1 MFSASN
7 LRRVVIASVALLLI
21 CTAGTADKPA
31 PTTAPTTEPAT
42 VRVEKDRIYVGKD
55 WFRRPKVK
63 RPPLPAEIT
72 KAFVIPIH
80 GPITDTTF
88 KSVRRKVIKC
98 KSSGAQIVI
107 FDMDT
112 PGGQMGAMS
121 GIVRQIIDD
130 LRDVYTVAYVHPEAA
145 SAGAIIPLAC
155 SEIVMSPTAVIGD
168 AMPIMVVGGKIVEI
182 PEKERGKIESFA
194 RAEIRML
201 AERNG
206 HNEALCEAMITI
218 TMKVWLIR
226 NTKTGE
232 LQLVNP
238 EKEYRKIHGA
248 PTATTRP
255 AKDATKLAD
264 EQWKYAKTIDKPG
277 ELVTMHTGEARRL
290 AFIVHTFND
299 MDALEKHY
307 NITVEP
313 VVLSDNWSEDLV
325 ALLTSPIVMS
335 ILMFVGILAIY
346 AELHT
351 PGFGAAGA
359 VAIVCFAIVFGS
371 HYLVGLAQW
380 WEIALFFVGVALLAV
395 ELLLIP
401 GFGVAGVS
409 GLLCCVAALLA
420 MLVGNAP
427 TELPWPETEG
437 AWDMFKTGA
446 TWMMAA
452 FVAATAASMF
462 LARYLPK
469 VPIAGRLVLA
479 APEAPHTPPTT
490 EDAPIL
496 NIAAGQV
503 GKVTQTCR
511 PVGKV
516 RIDGRLVDAIADGAF
531 IKAGAEVVVLRNEGN
546 RVVVEVKA

>member
-1 MFSASN
+1 MSSGSKFRLVA
-7 LRRVVIASVALLLI
+7 IASVALLLI
-21 CTAGTADKPA
+21 CAAGMAEKPA
-31 PTTAPTTEPAT
+31 PTTAPAT
-42 VRVEKDRIYVGKD
+42 VRVETDRIYVGDD
-55 WFRRPKVK
+55 WFARPKVK
-63 RPPLPAEIT
+63 RPALPAEIT

-80 GPITDTTF
+80 GPITNTTF
-88 KSVRRKVIKC
+88 EAVQRKVIKC

-112 PGGQMGAMS
+112 PGGQMGATS

-130 LRDVYTVAYVHPEAA
+130 LRDVYTVAYVHPQAF
-145 SAGAIIPLAC
+145 SAGAIISLAC
-155 SEIVMSPTAVIGD
+155 NEIVMSPTAVIGD
-168 AMPIMVVGGKIVEI
+168 AMPIMIIGGKLEEI
-182 PEKERGKIESFA
+182 PEKERGKFESA
-194 RAEIRML
+194 TRAEIRML

-206 HNEALCEAMITI
+206 HNQALCEAMITI

-226 NTKTGE
+226 NTQTGE

-248 PTATTRP
+248 PMATTRP
-255 AKDATKLAD
+255 AKGATKLAGGYW
-264 EQWKYAKTIDKPG
+264 EYAKTIDTPG
-277 ELVTMHTGEARRL
+277 ELVTMHTGEAQRL
-290 AFIVHTFND
+290 GFIVNTFND

-371 HYLVGLAQW
+371 HYIVGLAQW

-409 GLLCCVAALLA
+409 GILCCVVALLA

-427 TELPWPETEG
+427 TELPWPDTEG
-437 AWDMFKTGA
+437 AWDMFQTGA
-446 TWMMAA
+446 IWMMVA
-452 FVAATAASMF
+452 FVAATVTAMF
-462 LARYLPK
+462 FARYLPK

-490 EDAPIL
+490 ADAPIL
-496 NIAAGQV
+496 NITAGQV

-516 RIDGRLVDAIADGAF
+516 RIDGRLVDAVADGAF
-531 IKAGAEVVVLRNEGN
+531 IEAGVEIVVLRNEGN
-546 RVVVEVKA
+546 RVVIETKA

>member
-1 MFSASN
+1 MSSGSKF
-7 LRRVVIASVALLLI
+7 RRVVIASVALLLI
-21 CTAGTADKPA
+21 CAAGTADKSS

-42 VRVEKDRIYVGKD
+42 VRVEKDRIYVGDD
-55 WFRRPKVK
+55 WFARPKVK
-63 RPPLPAEIT
+63 RSALPKEIT
-72 KAFVIPIH
+72 TAFVIPIH
-80 GPITDTTF
+80 GPITKTTYQ
-88 KSVRRKVIKC
+88 SVRRKVIKC
-98 KSSGAQIVI
+98 KSSGAQMVI

-112 PGGQMGAMS
+112 PGGQMSAMS

-130 LRDVYTVAYVHPEAA
+130 LRDVYTVAYVHPQAF
-145 SAGAIIPLAC
+145 SAGAIISLAC
-155 SEIVMSPTAVIGD
+155 DEIVMSPTAVIGD
-168 AMPIMVVGGKIVEI
+168 AMPIMIIGGKLVEI
-182 PEKERGKIESFA
+182 PEKERGKFESAA
-194 RAEIRML
+194 RAEVRML

-206 HNEALCEAMITI
+206 HNQALCEAMITI

-232 LQLVNP
+232 LQIVNP
-238 EKEYRKIHGA
+238 AKEHRKIRGD

-255 AKDATKLAD
+255 SEGETKLAD
-264 EQWKYAKTIDKPG
+264 GQWKYLKTIDG
-277 ELVTMHTGEARRL
+277 TDELVTLTTMEAQRL
-290 AFIVHTFND
+290 GFIVNTFDD
-299 MDALEKHY
+299 MDDLEKHY

-313 VVLSDNWSEDLV
+313 VVLGDNWSEDLV
-325 ALLTSPIVMS
+325 ALLTSPVVMS
-335 ILMFVGILAIY
+335 ILMFVGILAVY

-371 HYLVGLAQW
+371 HYLVGLANW

-401 GFGVAGVS
+401 GFGVAGVA
-409 GLLCCVAALLA
+409 GLFCCVVALLA
-420 MLVGNAP
+420 MLIPNAP

-446 TWMMAA
+446 IWMMVA
-452 FVAATAASMF
+452 FVAATVASMF

-469 VPIAGRLVLA
+469 VPIAGRLVLV

-490 EDAPIL
+490 ADAPIL
-496 NIAAGQV
+496 NVVAGQV

-531 IKAGAEVVVLRNEGN
+531 IEAGAEIIVLRNEGN
-546 RVVVEVKA
+546 RVVIETKA

>member
-1 MFSASN
+1 MSSGSN
-7 LRRVVIASVALLLI
+7 LRRVAIASVALLLI
-21 CTAGTADKPA
+21 CAAGTADKPA
-31 PTTAPTTEPAT
+31 PTTAPAT
-42 VRVEKDRIYVGKD
+42 VRVEANRIYVGDD
-55 WFRRPKVK
+55 WFVRPKVK
-63 RPPLPAEIT
+63 RPSLPAEIT
-72 KAFVIPIH
+72 MAFVIPIH

-98 KSSGAQIVI
+98 KSSGAQMVI

-130 LRDVYTVAYVHPEAA
+130 LRDVYTVAYVHPQAF
-145 SAGAIIPLAC
+145 SAGAIISLAC
-155 SEIVMSPTAVIGD
+155 NEIVMSPTAVIGD
-168 AMPIMVVGGKIVEI
+168 AMPIMIVGGKLEEI
-182 PEKERGKIESFA
+182 PEKERGKFESA
-194 RAEIRML
+194 TRAEVRML

-206 HNEALCEAMITI
+206 HNQALCEAMITI

-226 NTKTGE
+226 NTQTGE
-232 LQLVNP
+232 LQIVNP

-248 PTATTRP
+248 PTTTQP
-255 AKDATKLAD
+255 AKGAAKLPD
-264 EQWKYAKTIDKPG
+264 EQWKYVKTIDKAG

-290 AFIVHTFND
+290 GFIVHTFDN

-335 ILMFVGILAIY
+335 ILMFVGILAVY

-371 HYLVGLAQW
+371 HYLVGLANW
-380 WEIALFFVGVALLAV
+380 WEIALFFVGVALLTV

-409 GLLCCVAALLA
+409 GLLCCVVALLA
-420 MLVGNAP
+420 MLIPNTP

-452 FVAATAASMF
+452 FVAATVAAMF

-469 VPIAGRLVLA
+469 VPIAGRLVLV

-490 EDAPIL
+490 ADAPIL
-496 NIAAGQV
+496 NIVAGQV

-531 IKAGAEVVVLRNEGN
+531 IEAGVEVIVLRNEGN
-546 RVVVEVKA
+546 RVVIEAKA